1 MAELREALAIAL
13 ADDPLNRL
21 VPLFHP
27 DVTWGDCAGA
37 EQAAAF
43 VESALGEGFW
53 ASDVLVA
60 DLGDRFHAAMTVE
73 GIGELHLVVFEQ
85 DGLIGEM
92 RICDSVDSVARVH
105 PLGRLA
111 DAAARP
117 VQGVRLS
124 PVFSVASVSNSVEHY
139 RLLGFDVQEYEGD
152 DAYAFAVM
160 GGMEIHLQQDDQPHP
175 ARVYLYVDDADA
187 LYARWR
193 VAGVPGRTIAP
204 EDTEYGMREGAHFD
218 PDGNILRFG
227 S

>member
-1 MAELREALAIAL
+1 MPDLRSSLAIAL
-13 ADDPLNRL
+13 ADDPLRQL

-27 DVTWGDCAGA
+27 DITWGDCAGA

-43 VESALGEGFW
+43 VESALGEGFR
-53 ASDVLVA
+53 ATAVQVT
-60 DLGDRFHAAMTVE
+60 DLGDRLHAALTVE
-73 GIGELHLVVFEQ
+73 GIGDLHLVVFEQ

-92 RICDSVDSVARVH
+92 RLCGSADDAASVT
-105 PLGRLA
+105 PLGPLA
-111 DAAARP
+111 EAAARP
-117 VQGVRLS
+117 VTGVRLS
-124 PVFSVASVSNSVEHY
+124 PVLSVSSLERAVAHY
-139 RLLGFDVQEYEGD
+139 RLLGFDVHEYDGE

-160 GGMEIHLQQDDQPHP
+160 GGMEIHLQQDADAHP

-193 VAGVPGRTIAP
+193 LARVPGRTIAP
-204 EDTEYGMREGAHFD
+204 EDADYGMREGAHVD